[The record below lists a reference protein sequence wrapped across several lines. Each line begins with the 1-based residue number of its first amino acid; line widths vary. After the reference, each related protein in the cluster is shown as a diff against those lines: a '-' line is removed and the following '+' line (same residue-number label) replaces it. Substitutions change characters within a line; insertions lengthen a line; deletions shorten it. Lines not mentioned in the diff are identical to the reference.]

1 QSERGVYIEPSELP
15 GPVTDT
21 IQEVIEMIQDE
32 TYRHADVRDKY
43 LKFKHQFVGYED
55 GQVTDRFIEKVFLN
69 HQGQSL
75 NMNHRSEKK
84 KLLLYPG
91 GMKNNGITT
100 SVMNLLSNIDY
111 QKYDVTI
118 FLNNTNN
125 NEQLNNLKSIDGR
138 VRII

>member
-1 QSERGVYIEPSELP
+1 MYQSERGVYIEPSELP
-15 GPVTDT
+15 GPVTDA

-32 TYRHADVRDKY
+32 TYLHADVRDKY

-84 KLLLYPG
+84 K
-91 GMKNNGITT
+91 I
-100 SVMNLLSNIDY
+100 VALSWRY
-111 QKYDVTI
+111 EK
-118 FLNNTNN
+118 
-125 NEQLNNLKSIDGR
+125 
-138 VRII
+138 